1 MTQPTSSIRIGFL
14 HNLGSFPYW
23 ASFAQGVRAR
33 AAELNATIIMPTSDP
48 DEDLLGAVREV
59 LEQPLDAVIVQH
71 SVAAGLPEAPQLLAN
86 LKCPVVGAEVHPA
99 PFYTTMVRADEIS
112 GTTMVV
118 SRLFELMG
126 GRGKVANIQGPIP
139 TDRQRTFRRMLE
151 EHSDIELAYEASGM
165 FDRPSGAKAMREIL
179 AARPDIDGVFAHND
193 HMALGAC
200 DVIRE
205 QGLEGRILVVGF
217 DADPEGLIAVRDGY
231 MAATVYRG
239 IYGIGRLTAEA
250 AVRAAM
256 GEQQPQDQ
264 IVPVKLI
271 TKENLVEATLDSTL
285 ILPRLLH
292 DLVESNRAQ
301 RRLSEATIDAQ
312 RSMIRELSTPVVPIT
327 DAILV
332 MPLVGAIDTLR
343 ARQIL
348 ETLLDTIVERNAKVL
363 IIDITGIA
371 VVDTGVAH
379 YLLQTARAI
388 RLLGAQVIL
397 VGISPEV
404 AQTMVGLGINF
415 GEIITRATLQDGFAH
430 AQRLLA
436 H

>member
-1 MTQPTSSIRIGFL
+1 MPHTPSTPRVGFL

-23 ASFAQGVRAR
+23 AAFAQGVRAR
-33 AAELNATIIMPTSDP
+33 AAELNATIVLPTADP
-48 DEDLLGAVREV
+48 DEDLLGSVHEV
-59 LEQPLDAVIVQH
+59 LDQPLDAVIVQH
-71 SVAAGLPEAPQLLAN
+71 SVAAGLPDAPQLFAGRRY
-86 LKCPVVGAEVHPA
+86 PVIGAEVFPA
-99 PFYTTMVRADEIS
+99 PFYTTMVRADEVS
-112 GTTMVV
+112 GTTMLL

-126 GRGKVANIQGPIP
+126 GRGRVVNIPGPIL
-139 TDRQRTFRRMLE
+139 TDRQRTFQRMLQE
-151 EHSDIELAYEASGM
+151 RPGIELAYEASGM
-165 FDRPSGAKAMREIL
+165 FDRKSGARAMGEAL
-179 AARPDIDGVFAHND
+179 ANTSDIQGVFAHND
-193 HMALGAC
+193 HMALGAI
-200 DVIRE
+200 DAIRE
-205 QGLEGRILVVGF
+205 HGLEGQILVAGF
-217 DADPEGLIAVRDGY
+217 DADPEGLIAVQEGR

-239 IYGIGRLTAEA
+239 IYGIGRLATEA
-250 AVRAAM
+250 AVRAAA

-264 IVPVKLI
+264 LIPVKLI
-271 TKENLVEATLDSTL
+271 TRENLVDATLDSTI

-301 RRLSEATIDAQ
+301 RRMSEETIIAQ
-312 RSMIRELSTPVVPIT
+312 RSMIRELSTPVIPIT

-343 ARQIL
+343 AQQIL
-348 ETLLDTIVERNAKVL
+348 EALLDAIVDRNARAL

-379 YLLQTARAI
+379 YILQAAQAI

-415 GEIITRATLQDGFAH
+415 GEIITRATLQDGFAY
-430 AQRLLA
+430 AQRRFA
-436 H
+436 R